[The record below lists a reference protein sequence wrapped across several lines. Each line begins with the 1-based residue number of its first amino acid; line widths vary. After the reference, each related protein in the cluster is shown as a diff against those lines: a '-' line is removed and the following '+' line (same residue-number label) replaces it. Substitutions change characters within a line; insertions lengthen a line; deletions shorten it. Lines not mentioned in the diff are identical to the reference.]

1 MDREQT
7 KCYLFNLEG
16 LTLADLPPCAFNL
29 LSKTELE
36 QCLSFDYEQDQL
48 VHLCSRVLR
57 RRILGS
63 AMGVPAA
70 ALMFTVGAFGKPSVL
85 PAHSMSNNRVE
96 FSVSHSGHYLAI
108 LMTTNGLCGVDIES
122 PDNSLDTTNILAGT
136 LLSARENDFI
146 VSASNRRESLVRF
159 YQVWTLKEA
168 FLKANGEGLS
178 GLEKLDLFE
187 YLDLH
192 SLDGEARALS
202 HWPNVT
208 FRVHTS
214 EHYVLSYLVDRDIDT
229 LPFIKISPSDSIR
242 IIEGEGML
250 AHNFART
257 H

>member
-16 LTLADLPPCAFNL
+16 LTLADLSPCAFNL
-29 LSKTELE
+29 LSKAEIEL
-36 QCLSFDYEQDQL
+36 CLSFAYEQDQL

-57 RRILGS
+57 RRLVAS
-63 AMGVPAA
+63 ALGVPAA
-70 ALMFTVGAFGKPSVL
+70 TLSFTAGSFGKPSVL
-85 PAHSMSNNRVE
+85 VAQSMTSNRVE

-108 LMTTNGLCGVDIES
+108 LITTHGLCGVDIEI
-122 PDNSLDTTNILAGT
+122 PDSGLDTTNILAGT

-146 VSASNRRESLVRF
+146 VSASNRRESLLRF

-187 YLDLH
+187 HLDLH
-192 SLDGEARALS
+192 AFDGEARAVSHRSNLS
-202 HWPNVT
+202 
-208 FRVHTS
+208 FRVHTC
-214 EHYVLSYLVDRDIDT
+214 EHYVLSYLVEQDIDT
-229 LPFIKISPSDSIR
+229 LPFIMISPSDSIR

-250 AHNFART
+250 AHNFAGT

>member
-1 MDREQT
+1 MDWEQT

-16 LTLADLPPCAFNL
+16 LTLADLPSCVFNL
-29 LSKTELE
+29 LSKSELE
-36 QCLSFDYEQDQL
+36 QCLCFDSEQDQV

-57 RRILGS
+57 RRLV
-63 AMGVPAA
+63 ANALGVPAT
-70 ALMFTVGAFGKPSVL
+70 ALSFTVGSFGKPSVL
-85 PAHSMSNNRVE
+85 PSEPMTTNRVE

-146 VSASNRRESLVRF
+146 VSASNRRESLLRF

-192 SLDGEARALS
+192 SLDGEAQALS
-202 HWPNVT
+202 HRPNVT
-208 FRVHTS
+208 FRIHTS
-214 EHYVLSYLVDRDIDT
+214 EHYVLSYRVDRDIDT
-229 LPFIKISPSDSIR
+229 LPFIKVSPSDSIR
-242 IIEGEGML
+242 MIEGQGMI
-250 AHNFART
+250 AQNFART
-257 H
+257 N